1 MNEINDLFQQ
11 LVSQITVLEIVIKG
25 MIIGIVASA
34 PMGPVGVLCIQ
45 RTLNKGRAYGLVTG
59 TGAALSDILYALLT
73 GYGLSFIYDI
83 ISNQATLFW
92 LQIVGA
98 SIMFVFGLHTFRTNP
113 MKNTRNVSRNKS
125 SLLQNGVTGFFI
137 TLSNPTII
145 FLFLGLF
152 TPLNFMLPEQPFFM
166 QCIGYLSIFGGALLW
181 WFFITYAVS
190 KLRVHFDVRG
200 IRIIN
205 RVIGAVVMVGSL
217 IGIILIS
224 TGVWS
229 LH

>member
-92 LQIVGA
+92 LQIIGA

-113 MKNTRNVSRNKS
+113 MKNTRNVSHNKS

-145 FLFLGLF
+145 LLFLGLF

-166 QCIGYLSIFGGALLW
+166 QCIGYMSIFGGALLW

>member
-92 LQIVGA
+92 LQIIGA

-145 FLFLGLF
+145 LLFLGLF

>member
-92 LQIVGA
+92 LQIIGA

-113 MKNTRNVSRNKS
+113 MKNTRNVSHNKS

-145 FLFLGLF
+145 LLFLGLF

>member
-11 LVSQITVLEIVIKG
+11 LVSQITILEIVVKG

-45 RTLNKGRAYGLVTG
+45 RTLNKGRAYGFVTG

-83 ISNQATLFW
+83 ISNQSTLFW

-98 SIMFVFGLHTFRTNP
+98 SIMFIFGLHTFRTNP

-125 SLLQNGVTGFFI
+125 SLLQNGITGFFI

-145 FLFLGLF
+145 LLFLGLF

-166 QCIGYLSIFGGALLW
+166 QCIGYLSIFGGAMLW
-181 WFFITYAVS
+181 WFFITYVVS
-190 KLRVHFDVRG
+190 KLRVRFDVRG
-200 IRIIN
+200 IRVIN
-205 RVIGAVVMVGSL
+205 RIIGVAVMLGAL

-229 LH
+229 PH

>member
-92 LQIVGA
+92 LQIIGA

-113 MKNTRNVSRNKS
+113 MKNTRNVSHNKS

-145 FLFLGLF
+145 LLFLGLF

-166 QCIGYLSIFGGALLW
+166 QCIGYMSIFGGALLW

-200 IRIIN
+200 IRVIN

>member
-11 LVSQITVLEIVIKG
+11 LVSQITILEIVIKG
-25 MIIGIVASA
+25 MVIGIVASA

-45 RTLNKGRAYGLVTG
+45 RTLNKGRAYGFVTG

-98 SIMFVFGLHTFRTNP
+98 SIMFIFGLHTFRTNP

-125 SLLQNGVTGFFI
+125 SLLQNGITGFFI

-145 FLFLGLF
+145 LLFLGLF

-166 QCIGYLSIFGGALLW
+166 QCIGYLSIFGGAMLW
-181 WFFITYAVS
+181 WFFITYVVS
-190 KLRVHFDVRG
+190 KLRVRFDVRG
-200 IRIIN
+200 IRVIN
-205 RVIGAVVMVGSL
+205 RIIGVAVMLGAL

>member
-59 TGAALSDILYALLT
+59 MGAALSDILYALLT
-73 GYGLSFIYDI
+73 GYGLSFTYDI

-92 LQIVGA
+92 LQIIGA

-145 FLFLGLF
+145 LLFLGLF

-166 QCIGYLSIFGGALLW
+166 QCIGYMSIFGGALLW

>member
-11 LVSQITVLEIVIKG
+11 LVSQITILEIVIKG
-25 MIIGIVASA
+25 MVIGIVASA
-34 PMGPVGVLCIQ
+34 PMGPVGVLCVQ
-45 RTLNKGRAYGLVTG
+45 RTLNKGRAYGFVTG

-83 ISNQATLFW
+83 ISNQSTLFW
-92 LQIVGA
+92 LQIIGA
-98 SIMFVFGLHTFRTNP
+98 SIMFIFGLHTFRTNP

-125 SLLQNGVTGFFI
+125 SLLQNGITGFFI

-145 FLFLGLF
+145 LLFLGLF

-166 QCIGYLSIFGGALLW
+166 QCIGYLSIFGGAMLW
-181 WFFITYAVS
+181 WFFITYVVS
-190 KLRVHFDVRG
+190 KLRVRFDVRG
-200 IRIIN
+200 IRVIN
-205 RVIGAVVMVGSL
+205 RIIGVAVMLGAL

>member
-11 LVSQITVLEIVIKG
+11 LVSQITILEIVIKG

-45 RTLNKGRAYGLVTG
+45 RTLNKGRTYGLVTG

-200 IRIIN
+200 IRVIN

>member
-1 MNEINDLFQQ
+1 MNEINELFQQ
-11 LVSQITVLEIVIKG
+11 LVSQISILEIVVKG

-45 RTLNKGRAYGLVTG
+45 RTLNKGRAYGFVTG

-83 ISNQATLFW
+83 ISNQSTLFW
-92 LQIVGA
+92 LQIIGA
-98 SIMFVFGLHTFRTNP
+98 SIMFIFGLHTFRTNP

-125 SLLQNGVTGFFI
+125 SLLQNGITGFFI

-145 FLFLGLF
+145 LLFLGLF

-166 QCIGYLSIFGGALLW
+166 QCIGYLSIFGGAMLW
-181 WFFITYAVS
+181 WFFITYVVS
-190 KLRVHFDVRG
+190 KLRVRFDVRG
-200 IRIIN
+200 IRVIN
-205 RVIGAVVMVGSL
+205 RIIGVAVMLGAL

-229 LH
+229 LY

>member
-92 LQIVGA
+92 LQIIGA

-145 FLFLGLF
+145 LLFLGLF

-166 QCIGYLSIFGGALLW
+166 QCIGYMSIFGGALLW

-217 IGIILIS
+217 IGIILIY